1 MRVGWKVVS
10 SGFHELNAT
19 LVHSHARNV
28 PPGHPKRLEHF
39 CSIVQ
44 TGQVLW
50 WETTREHH
58 KVCPPPFCTRDEK
71 QDAQKPAFD
80 MFDTAVSTQGRFVCV
95 SVHAVLNSRSIVA
108 LGVQ

>member
-19 LVHSHARNV
+19 LVHSHAHNV

-39 CSIVQ
+39 CGIVQ
-44 TGQVLW
+44 SVQVLW

-58 KVCPPPFCTRDEK
+58 KARQASRRQAQGKLVWRDS
-71 QDAQKPAFD
+71 QACR
-80 MFDTAVSTQGRFVCV
+80 QGEDR
-95 SVHAVLNSRSIVA
+95 
-108 LGVQ
+108 